1 MNLYL
6 IDGNSYVYRAFYAIK
21 GLTNS
26 KGFPTN
32 AIYGFTTMLLKILR
46 EKKPD
51 AIAVCFDSA
60 ALTERHK
67 IFRDYKAHRP
77 ETPSE
82 LVQQLPDIRKVISA
96 FHIKIFEL
104 DGYEADDLIGTIA
117 KDAAAKEAEVFIV
130 TADKDMLQL
139 VDKHIKIY
147 DPMKDRVLDESYVI
161 EKFGIGPERVTEF
174 MALTGDASDNIPG
187 IKGVG
192 EKTARELLSSFD
204 SLEELL
210 EHPEKIKREKLRA
223 MVADNKD
230 IVRLSQKLATI
241 NRSVPIEIDRED
253 FVLKTPDWLALL
265 SLFRKFEFT
274 TLMKLLPSSEGGE
287 RKHEAITSLDK
298 LEEVLSGIKNEFALD
313 TEATGR
319 NPLTDS
325 LVGISICNE
334 KERAFY
340 IPVAHSPAQPASLSL
355 VSTAGAKPAAPQIDI
370 RDAVK
375 AISPILQD
383 AGISKIGHNLKYDL
397 MLLGQNGVNV
407 AGKLF
412 DTMIAAYLLNPNKP
426 NHSLDEVAFEFLSKR
441 KKSFMEVLK
450 KRASFS
456 DVPIDEATAY
466 AAEDAALSYELKD
479 LLFSKLEEKGL
490 SDVYFDIEMP
500 LIEVLIDL
508 EQSGIK
514 IDPALLNS
522 FSRQMSVEIDSIQR
536 RIFFLAGEEFNINS
550 PKQLSMVLFHSL
562 GLSPSK
568 KTKTGFST
576 GMEVL
581 EELAGVHELPREV
594 LNYRSLTKLRST
606 YLDTLPSLINP
617 KTGRL
622 HSFFNQTVTATGRLS
637 SSEPNLQNIPVRGE
651 WGKRIREAF
660 IAEPGNLLLSAD
672 YSQVE
677 LRILAHL
684 SADKGLIEAF
694 NMDSDIHTRTASE
707 LFSVPLDKVTPDM
720 RRTAKTVN
728 FGVIYGMS
736 SFGLSEALNIDR
748 KDAEKYI
755 QQYFERHPG
764 VKEYIKNIIA
774 GAKEKGYVTTLFGR
788 KRPVP
793 ELNSPNKNIQQQ
805 GERLAVN
812 SPIQGAAADIIKI
825 AMIQIRK
832 NLHNQKI
839 HAKMILQ
846 VHDELLFEVP
856 ESELEAVSELV
867 KKNMEEAVSLS
878 VPVKVDI
885 GYGKNWAEAH

>member
-1 MNLYL
+1 MDLYL

-21 GLTNS
+21 GLSNS

-32 AIYGFTTMLLKILR
+32 AIYGFTTMLLKIIR
-46 EKKPD
+46 EKKPEAV
-51 AIAVCFDSA
+51 AICFDSPG
-60 ALTERHK
+60 LTERHK
-67 IFRDYKAHRP
+67 MFRDYKAHRA

-82 LVQQLPDIRKVISA
+82 LVQQLSDIRKVISA
-96 FHIKIFEL
+96 FRIKTFEL
-104 DGYEADDLIGTIA
+104 AGYEADDIIGTIA
-117 KDAAAKEAEVFIV
+117 KDAASKGAKVFIV

-139 VDKHIKIY
+139 VDENIKIY
-147 DPMKDRVLDESYVI
+147 DPMKERILDESYVR

-192 EKTARELLSSFD
+192 EKTARELLCSFD
-204 SLEELL
+204 SIEDLL
-210 EHPEKIKREKLRA
+210 EHPERIKREKLRA
-223 MVADNKD
+223 MVSENKE

-241 NRSVPIEIDRED
+241 DVSVPIEIDRGNFTLQD
-253 FVLKTPDWLALL
+253 PDWLALL
-265 SLFRKFEFT
+265 SLFREYEFT
-274 TLMKLLPSSEGGE
+274 TLMKLLPSVNSAE
-287 RKHEAITSLDK
+287 RKHETITSMDK
-298 LEEVLSGIKNEFALD
+298 LREVLSEVGNEIAID
-313 TEATGR
+313 TEATGK
-319 NPLTDS
+319 NPFTDS
-325 LVGISICNE
+325 LVGISICNQKE
-334 KERAFY
+334 KAFY
-340 IPVAHSPAQPASLSL
+340 VPFAHSSSL
-355 VSTAGAKPAAPQIDI
+355 VNAVNQIDI
-370 RDAVK
+370 RDTVK
-375 AISPILQD
+375 AISPIMQD

-397 MLLGQNGVNV
+397 ALLGQNGVPV
-407 AGKLF
+407 EGKLF

-426 NHSLDEVAFEFLSKR
+426 NHSLDEVSFEYLSKR

-450 KRASFS
+450 KRATFA
-456 DVPIDEATAY
+456 DVPIDEATSY

-479 LLFSKLEEKGL
+479 LLFNKLGEAVL
-490 SDVYFDIEMP
+490 SDIYFNIEMP
-500 LIEVLIDL
+500 LIKVLMDM
-508 EQSGIK
+508 ETSGIK
-514 IDPALLNS
+514 IDPALLQS
-522 FSRQMSVEIDSIQR
+522 FSREMSVEIDSIQK

-568 KTKTGFST
+568 KTKTGYST

-606 YLDTLPSLINP
+606 YLDTLPLLINQ

-622 HSFFNQTVTATGRLS
+622 HTSFNQTVTATGRLS

-684 SADKGLIEAF
+684 SEDKGLIEAF
-694 NMDSDIHTRTASE
+694 NMGIDIHTRTASE
-707 LFSVPLDKVTPDM
+707 LYGFPLDKVTADM

-748 KDAEKYI
+748 RDADKYI
-755 QQYFERHPG
+755 RQYFERHPG
-764 VKEYIKNIIA
+764 VKDYIAKILA
-774 GAKEKGYVTTLFGR
+774 KAKEKGYVTTLFGR

-793 ELNSPNKNIQQQ
+793 ELSSHNKNIRQQ

-812 SPIQGAAADIIKI
+812 SPIQGTAADIIKL
-825 AMIQIRK
+825 AMISIRK
-832 NLHNQKI
+832 TFHKEKI
-839 HAKMILQ
+839 RAKMVLQ
-846 VHDELLFEVP
+846 IHDELLFEVP
-856 ESELEAVSELV
+856 ESELEAVMDIV
-867 KKNMEEAVSLS
+867 RKNMEEAVSLS

>member
-32 AIYGFTTMLLKILR
+32 AIYGFTTMLLKIIR

-51 AIAVCFDSA
+51 AIAVAFDSP
-60 ALTERHK
+60 ALTERHR
-67 IFRDYKAHRP
+67 IFEDYKAHRP

-82 LVQQLPDIRKVISA
+82 LVQQLPHIRKVISA
-96 FHIKIFEL
+96 FHINTFEL
-104 DGYEADDLIGTIA
+104 AGYEADDIIGTLS
-117 KDAAAKEAEVFIV
+117 KDAAAKGTEVFIV

-139 VDKHIKIY
+139 VDEHIKIY
-147 DPMKDRVLDESYVI
+147 DPMKDKVLDESYVR
-161 EKFGIGPERVTEF
+161 EKFGVGPERVTEF
-174 MALTGDASDNIPG
+174 MALTGDATDNIPG
-187 IKGVG
+187 IRGVG
-192 EKTARELLSSFD
+192 EKTAKELLSSFD
-204 SLEELL
+204 SIEDLL

-223 MVADNKD
+223 MVSENKD
-230 IVRLSQKLATI
+230 IVRLSRKLATI
-241 NRSVPIEIDRED
+241 DVSVPVEMNREA
-253 FVLKTPDWLALL
+253 FALKTPDWLALL
-265 SLFRKFEFT
+265 PLFKEFEFT
-274 TLMKLLPSSEGGE
+274 TLMKLLPSRESTG
-287 RKHEAITSLDK
+287 RIYEAVTSLDK
-298 LEEVLSGIKNEFALD
+298 LGEVLSGINNEIALD

-334 KERAFY
+334 RERAFY
-340 IPVAHSPAQPASLSL
+340 IPVAHSSSL
-355 VSTAGAKPAAPQIDI
+355 VSTGEQIGI
-370 RDAVK
+370 RDTVRAL
-375 AISPILQD
+375 SPILQD
-383 AGISKIGHNLKYDL
+383 TGISKIGHNLKYDL
-397 MLLGQNGVNV
+397 MLLGQNGVSV

-426 NHSLDEVAFEFLSKR
+426 NHSLDEVSFEYLSKR
-441 KKSFMEVLK
+441 KKSFMEVVK
-450 KRASFS
+450 KRASFA
-456 DVPIDEATAY
+456 DVPIEEATSY
-466 AAEDAALSYELKD
+466 AAEDAALSFELKEI
-479 LLFSKLEEKGL
+479 LFDKLKENGL
-490 SDVYFDIEMP
+490 EDIYFNIEMP
-500 LIEVLIDL
+500 LIEVLIDM
-508 EQSGIK
+508 EKSGIK
-514 IDPALLNS
+514 IDPDLLNS
-522 FSRQMSVEIDSIQR
+522 FSREMSVEIDSIQK

-550 PKQLSMVLFHSL
+550 PKQLSKVLFHSL

-617 KTGRL
+617 QTGRL
-622 HSFFNQTVTATGRLS
+622 HTSFNQTVTATGRLS
-637 SSEPNLQNIPVRGE
+637 SSEPNLQNIPVRGM

-660 IAEPGNLLLSAD
+660 IAEPGRLLVSAD

-684 SADKGLIEAF
+684 SADKGLIDAF
-694 NMDSDIHTRTASE
+694 NMDIDIHTRTASE
-707 LFSVPLDKVTPDM
+707 LYGVSLDKVTSDM

-748 KDAEKYI
+748 KNAEKYI
-755 QQYFERHPG
+755 QQYFDRHPG
-764 VKEYIKNIIA
+764 VREYIKNILA
-774 GAKEKGYVTTLFGR
+774 EAREKGYVTTLFGR

-793 ELNSPNKNIQQQ
+793 ELNSHNKNIQQQ

-812 SPIQGAAADIIKI
+812 SPIQGTASDIIKI
-825 AMIQIRK
+825 AMIQIR
-832 NLHNQKI
+832 NTFREQKI

-846 VHDELLFEVP
+846 VHDELLFDVP
-856 ESELEAVSELV
+856 ESELETVLNIVRKEMEGAV
-867 KKNMEEAVSLS
+867 KIT
-878 VPVKVDI
+878 VPLKVDI
-885 GYGKNWAEAH
+885 GYGENWAEAH

>member
-32 AIYGFTTMLLKILR
+32 AIYGFTTMLLKIIR

-51 AIAVCFDSA
+51 SIAVCFDSPG
-60 ALTERHK
+60 LTERHR
-67 IFRDYKAHRP
+67 IFKDYKAHRP

-96 FHIKIFEL
+96 FNIRIFEL
-104 DGYEADDLIGTIA
+104 SGYEADDIIGTIA
-117 KDAAAKEAEVFIV
+117 KDAAAKGTEVFIV

-139 VDKHIKIY
+139 VDEKIKIY
-147 DPMKDRVLDESYVI
+147 DPMKDKVLDADYVR
-161 EKFGIGPERVTEF
+161 EKFGVGPERVTEF

-192 EKTARELLSSFD
+192 EKTAKELLSSFE
-204 SLEELL
+204 SLDDLF
-210 EHPEKIKREKLRA
+210 EHPGKIKREKLRK
-223 MVADNKD
+223 MISDNRD
-230 IVRLSQKLATI
+230 IVLLSQKLATI
-241 NRSVPIEIDRED
+241 DISVPVIIDSKE
-253 FVLKTPDWLALL
+253 FVLITPDWLALL
-265 SLFRKFEFT
+265 PLLREYEFT
-274 TLMKLLPSSEGGE
+274 TLMKLLPSIESAE
-287 RKHEAITSLDK
+287 RKHEAITSLGRLK
-298 LEEVLSGIKNEFALD
+298 EVLSGIKQEIALD

-325 LVGISICNE
+325 LVGISICNNKE
-334 KERAFY
+334 KAFY
-340 IPVAHSPAQPASLSL
+340 IPVAHSCSL
-355 VSTAGAKPAAPQIDI
+355 VSTGKQIDI
-370 RDAVK
+370 KDAVRT
-375 AISPILQD
+375 ISPILQD

-397 MLLGQNGVNV
+397 MLLSQSGSAIAGQ
-407 AGKLF
+407 LF

-426 NHSLDEVAFEFLSKR
+426 NHSLDEVAFEYLSRR

-450 KRASFS
+450 KRASFAE
-456 DVPIDEATAY
+456 VPIEEATAY
-466 AAEDAALSYELKD
+466 AAEDAALAYELKD
-479 LLFSKLEEKGL
+479 LLFNKIKEKGL
-490 SDVYFDIEMP
+490 AAIYFDIEMP
-500 LIEVLIDL
+500 LIEVLIDM
-508 EQSGIK
+508 EKSGIK

-522 FSRQMSVEIDSIQR
+522 FSREMSIEIDSIQR

-550 PKQLSMVLFHSL
+550 PKQLGNILFHSL

-581 EELAGVHELPREV
+581 EELAGAHELPREV

-606 YLDTLPSLINP
+606 YLDTLPLLINQR
-617 KTGRL
+617 TGRL
-622 HSFFNQTVTATGRLS
+622 HTSFNQTVTATGRLS

-651 WGKRIREAF
+651 WGQRIRKAF
-660 IAEPGNLLLSAD
+660 IAEPGNLLVSAD

-684 SADKGLIEAF
+684 SGDRGLIDAF
-694 NMDSDIHTRTASE
+694 STGIDVHTRTASE
-707 LFSVPLDKVTPDM
+707 LYGVSLDKVTPEM
-720 RRTAKTVN
+720 RRIAKTVN
-728 FGVIYGMS
+728 FGVIYGIS
-736 SFGLSEALNIDR
+736 AFGLSEALNIDR
-748 KDAEKYI
+748 RDAEKYI
-755 QQYFERHPG
+755 RQYFERHPG
-764 VKEYIKNIIA
+764 VKEYITNILA
-774 GAKEKGYVTTLFGR
+774 EAKEKGYVTTLFGR

-793 ELNSPNKNIQQQ
+793 ELNSHNKNIQQQ

-812 SPIQGAAADIIKI
+812 SPIQGTAADIIKI
-825 AMIQIRK
+825 AMINVRK
-832 NLHNQKI
+832 KLHNEKLN
-839 HAKMILQ
+839 AWMILQ

-856 ESELEAVSELV
+856 ESELAAVLDIVRE
-867 KKNMEEAVSLS
+867 NMENAVTLS
-878 VPVKVDI
+878 VPLRVDI